1 MRERAIF
8 LLIAGG
14 LICWLSIC
22 GRRTAGPVEEAELS
36 GSICLA
42 GSTSMERLSNALA
55 EGFMEKYPGVRVTVE
70 CVGSGAGI
78 AAVVSGSADIGNSSR
93 SLKPEEKESGAVENI
108 VALDGIAVCVDP
120 GSRVQGLTR
129 QELIEIYTGGIT
141 DWSQVGGEE
150 LPIVVIG
157 HTAGSG
163 TREAFEELL
172 GINYACD
179 YANELN
185 STGAVLARVS
195 STPGA
200 IGYISMEAVDE
211 SVISLELDGVK
222 PDPENV
228 ERDKYILSRPFV
240 MVTAGRIEEQGELVR
255 AWFAYVLGEEGRAVV
270 EQMGLAVPEEPGDRE
285 TGGQGTK
292 DQDLGGQERRG

>member
-22 GRRTAGPVEEAELS
+22 GRRTAAPAEEAELS

-42 GSTSMERLSNALA
+42 GSTSMEKLSNALA
-55 EGFMEKYPGVRVTVE
+55 EGFMEKHPAVRVTVE

-93 SLKPEEKESGAVENI
+93 SLKPEEKESGAVETI
-108 VALDGIAVCVDP
+108 VALDGIAVCVNP
-120 GSRVQGLTR
+120 GSRIRGLTR

-141 DWSQVGGEE
+141 DWSRVGGEE
-150 LPIVVIG
+150 FPIVVIG

-163 TREAFEELL
+163 TREAFEALL
-172 GINYACD
+172 GIEYACA
-179 YANELN
+179 YANELS
-185 STGAVLARVS
+185 STGAVLAKVA

-200 IGYISMEAVDE
+200 VGYISMEAVDD
-211 SVISLELDGVK
+211 SVIPLKLDGAEPV
-222 PDPENV
+222 PENV
-228 ERDKYILSRPFV
+228 EGGKYLLSRPFV
-240 MVTAGRIEEQGELVR
+240 MATAGGIERQSELVR

-270 EQMGLAVPEEPGDRE
+270 KQMGLAVPGEPEDRGNGKGE
-285 TGGQGTK
+285 
-292 DQDLGGQERRG
+292 

>member
-22 GRRTAGPVEEAELS
+22 GRRTAAPAEELS

-42 GSTSMERLSNALA
+42 GSTSMEKLSNGLA

-93 SLKPEEKESGAVENI
+93 SLKPEEKERGAVENI

-120 GSRVQGLTR
+120 GSRVRGLTR
-129 QELIEIYTGGIT
+129 QELTEIYTGRIT
-141 DWSQVGGEE
+141 DWSQLGGER

-172 GINYACD
+172 GIEYACV
-179 YANELN
+179 YTNELS
-185 STGAVLARVS
+185 STGAVLARVA
-195 STPGA
+195 STHGA

-211 SVISLELDGVK
+211 SVIPLELDGVV
-222 PDPENV
+222 PVPENV
-228 ERDKYILSRPFV
+228 EGGNYILSRPFV
-240 MVTAGRIEEQGELVR
+240 MATPGEIGKQGELVR

-270 EQMGLAVPEEPGDRE
+270 EQMGLAVPGE
-285 TGGQGTK
+285 
-292 DQDLGGQERRG
+292 GQE